1 MPPKKFSGI
10 KCLLLSICFIGL
22 TAGCQTN
29 KTTTFQHFS
38 IIYGFKEGDNKSIY
52 LSDEQGKRR
61 IKVIDV
67 PNNAGGYP
75 AVSPTGK
82 QIAFYGKYDK
92 RKTWSI
98 HIADIDGT
106 NMRRLTNLKNV
117 WDYGPAFSPDGRT
130 IVFGREYTDKNG
142 DIQEEI
148 WQMNADGTE
157 QRQIKGLEG
166 GAPEFMSDGRL
177 LFHSKGRFSK
187 TVATQISIANIDG
200 SNVIQLTNDDTN
212 NFNPKISPD
221 GTQIAYLSNK
231 DGNQEVYVMN
241 VDGSNQTRLT
251 RNRIRDGDPAWS
263 PDGSKVFFTSQNVF
277 GIYDIYKVNK
287 DGSST
292 ERVLIN
298 GSQTATIYHI
308 DKNYLGRLEN
318 ARQQ

>member
-1 MPPKKFSGI
+1 
-10 KCLLLSICFIGL
+10 
-22 TAGCQTN
+22 
-29 KTTTFQHFS
+29 
-38 IIYGFKEGDNKSIY
+38 
-52 LSDEQGKRR
+52 
-61 IKVIDV
+61 
-67 PNNAGGYP
+67 
-75 AVSPTGK
+75 
-82 QIAFYGKYDK
+82 
-92 RKTWSI
+92 
-98 HIADIDGT
+98 
-106 NMRRLTNLKNV
+106 
-117 WDYGPAFSPDGRT
+117 
-130 IVFGREYTDKNG
+130 
-142 DIQEEI
+142 
-148 WQMNADGTE
+148 
-157 QRQIKGLEG
+157 
-166 GAPEFMSDGRL
+166 MSDGRL
-177 LFHSKGRFSK
+177 LFHTNGRFSK

-212 NFNPKISPD
+212 NMNPKISPD
-221 GTQIAYLSNK
+221 GTQIAYLSNR

>member
-1 MPPKKFSGI
+1 MQSKRFQLI
-10 KCLLLSICFIGL
+10 KTLLISISTLGL
-22 TAGCQTN
+22 MTGCQVTEKAN
-29 KTTTFQHFS
+29 SQPLS
-38 IIYGFKEGDNKSIY
+38 IIYGFQEANNKSIY
-52 LSDEQGKRR
+52 LSDEQGNRR
-61 IKVIDV
+61 VKVIDV

-117 WDYGPAFSPDGRT
+117 WDYGPAFSPDGKT
-130 IVFGREYTDKNG
+130 IVFGREYRGKNG

-148 WQMNADGTE
+148 WQMNADGTG

-187 TVATQISIANIDG
+187 EFATQISIANIDG

-212 NFNPKISPD
+212 NLNPKISPD
-221 GTQIAYLSNK
+221 GTQIAYLANR

-251 RNRIRDGDPAWS
+251 KNRIRDGDPAWS

-277 GIYDIYKVNK
+277 GIFDIYKVNK

-292 ERVLIN
+292 EIVLIN
-298 GSQTATIYHI
+298 ASQTATVNHI
-308 DKNYLGRLEN
+308 DKDYLGRLEN
-318 ARQQ
+318 VTKQ

>member
-1 MPPKKFSGI
+1 MST
-10 KCLLLSICFIGL
+10 LGL
-22 TAGCQTN
+22 MTGCQVTEKAN
-29 KTTTFQHFS
+29 TLPLS
-38 IIYGFKEGDNKSIY
+38 IIYGFKEANNKSIY

-130 IVFGREYTDKNG
+130 IVFGREYRDKNG
-142 DIQEEI
+142 DIKEEI
-148 WQMNADGTE
+148 WQMNADGSG

-200 SNVIQLTNDDTN
+200 SNVIQLTNDDKN
-212 NFNPKISPD
+212 SLNPKISPD
-221 GTQIAYLSNK
+221 GTQIAYLSNR

-277 GIYDIYKVNK
+277 GIFDIYKVNK

-298 GSQTATIYHI
+298 ASQTATVHHI
-308 DKNYLGRLEN
+308 DKKYLGRLESV
-318 ARQQ
+318 RQQ

>member
-1 MPPKKFSGI
+1 MLPKRFSEI

-22 TAGCQTN
+22 TTGCQTN
-29 KTTTFQHFS
+29 KTAILPPFS
-38 IIYGFKEGDNKSIY
+38 IVYGFQDGDNKSIY
-52 LSDEQGKRR
+52 LSDEDGQRR

-82 QIAFYGKYDK
+82 QIAFYGKYDQ

-106 NMRRLTNLKNV
+106 NMRRVTNLKNV
-117 WDYGPAFSPDGRT
+117 WDYGPAFSPDGKT
-130 IVFGREYTDKNG
+130 IAFGREYTDKKG

-148 WQMNADGTE
+148 WLMNADGTE

-177 LFHSKGRFSK
+177 LFHSKGRFNK
-187 TVATQISIANIDG
+187 AIATQISIANIDG
-200 SNVIQLTNDDTN
+200 SNAIQLTNDDTN

-221 GTQIAYLSNK
+221 GTQIAYLSNR

-241 VDGSNQTRLT
+241 VDGSNQIRLT

-263 PDGSKVFFTSQNVF
+263 PEGSKVFFTSQNVF

-298 GSQTATIYHI
+298 ASQTATVYHI
-308 DKNYLGRLEN
+308 DKNYLRRLEN

>member
-10 KCLLLSICFIGL
+10 KYLLLSICFIGF
-22 TAGCQTN
+22 TIGCQTN
-29 KTTTFQHFS
+29 KTAIPQPFS
-38 IIYGFKEGDNKSIY
+38 VIYGFKEGDNKSIY
-52 LSDEQGKRR
+52 LSDEQGERR

-75 AVSPTGK
+75 AVSPIGNK
-82 QIAFYGKYDK
+82 IAFYGKYDK

-117 WDYGPAFSPDGRT
+117 WDYGPAFSLDGRT
-130 IVFGREYTDKNG
+130 IVFGREYTDMNG

-200 SNVIQLTNDDTN
+200 SNVIQLTNDDTD

-221 GTQIAYLSNK
+221 GTQIAYLSNR

-251 RNRIRDGDPAWS
+251 RNRIRDGDPAWA

-298 GSQTATIYHI
+298 ASQTATVYHI
-308 DKNYLGRLEN
+308 DKNYLRRLEN
-318 ARQQ
+318 ARKQ

>member
-1 MPPKKFSGI
+1 MSSKKISGI
-10 KCLLLSICFIGL
+10 KCLLFSICFL
-22 TAGCQTN
+22 SVTTGCQTN
-29 KTTTFQHFS
+29 QKATSQPYS

-61 IKVIDV
+61 IKIIDV

-98 HIADIDGT
+98 HTADIDGT
-106 NMRRLTNLKNV
+106 NMRRLTNLKNA
-117 WDYGPAFSPDGRT
+117 WDYGPAFSSDGKT

-142 DIQEEI
+142 DMQEGI
-148 WQMNADGTE
+148 WLMDSDGTE
-157 QRQIKGLEG
+157 QHQIKGLAG
-166 GAPEFMSDGRL
+166 GAPDFMPDGRL

-187 TVATQISIANIDG
+187 TAAAQISIANIDG
-200 SNVIQLTNDDTN
+200 SNVIQLTNDDTD

-221 GTQIAYLSNK
+221 GTQIAYLSNR

-277 GIYDIYKVNK
+277 GIYDIYKVDK

-298 GSQTATIYHI
+298 ASQTATVFHV
-308 DKNYLGRLEN
+308 DKHYLERLTR
-318 ARQQ
+318 ATQ

>member
-1 MPPKKFSGI
+1 MPPKKILGI

-22 TAGCQTN
+22 TTGCQTN
-29 KTTTFQHFS
+29 NTAAFQPLS

-130 IVFGREYTDKNG
+130 IAFGREYTDKNG
-142 DIQEEI
+142 DMQEEI

-221 GTQIAYLSNK
+221 GTQIAYLSNR

-241 VDGSNQTRLT
+241 VDSSNQTRLT

-298 GSQTATIYHI
+298 ASQTATVYNI
-308 DKNYLGRLEN
+308 DKNYLERLQN
-318 ARQQ
+318 PRQQ

>member
-1 MPPKKFSGI
+1 MQSKRFQLI
-10 KCLLLSICFIGL
+10 KTLLIFISTLGL
-22 TAGCQTN
+22 MTGCQVTEKAN
-29 KTTTFQHFS
+29 SQPFS
-38 IIYGFKEGDNKSIY
+38 IIYGFQEGDNGSIY

-92 RKTWSI
+92 RNTWSI

-130 IVFGREYTDKNG
+130 IVFGREYPDKNG
-142 DIQEEI
+142 DMQEEI

-166 GAPEFMSDGRL
+166 GAPDFMSDGRL

-187 TVATQISIANIDG
+187 TVASQISIANIDG

-212 NFNPKISPD
+212 NFNPKVSPD
-221 GTQIAYLSNK
+221 GTQIAYLSNR
-231 DGNQEVYVMN
+231 DGNQEVYVMS

-251 RNRIRDGDPAWS
+251 RNGIRDGDPAWS

-298 GSQTATIYHI
+298 GSQTATVYHI

-318 ARQQ
+318 TRQQ

>member
-1 MPPKKFSGI
+1 MPSKNNLGMKY
-10 KCLLLSICFIGL
+10 LLLSICIVGL
-22 TAGCQTN
+22 TIGCQANEIATS
-29 KTTTFQHFS
+29 QPFS
-38 IIYGFKEGDNKSIY
+38 IIYGFSEGDNKSIY

-92 RKTWSI
+92 RQTWSI

-106 NMRRLTNLKNV
+106 NMRRVTHLKNV

-142 DIQEEI
+142 DMQEEI
-148 WQMNADGTE
+148 WQMNADGTG
-157 QRQIKGLEG
+157 QRQIEGLEG
-166 GAPEFMSDGRL
+166 GAPDFMSDGRL
-177 LFHSKGRFSK
+177 LFHSKGRASK
-187 TVATQISIANIDG
+187 TAATQISIVNIDG
-200 SNVIQLTNDDTN
+200 SHVIQLTNDDTN

-221 GTQIAYLSNK
+221 GTQIAYLSNR

-298 GSQTATIYHI
+298 ASQTATVYHI

>member
-1 MPPKKFSGI
+1 MQSKRLQLINTVLISVST
-10 KCLLLSICFIGL
+10 LGL
-22 TAGCQTN
+22 MTGCQVTEKVN
-29 KTTTFQHFS
+29 SQPLS
-38 IIYGFKEGDNKSIY
+38 IIYGFQEANNKSIY
-52 LSDEQGKRR
+52 LSDEQGQRR

-75 AVSPTGK
+75 AFSPTGK

-117 WDYGPAFSPDGRT
+117 WDYGPAFSLDGKT
-130 IVFGREYTDKNG
+130 IVFGREYTDKSGNR
-142 DIQEEI
+142 QEEI
-148 WQMNADGTE
+148 WQMNADGTG

-166 GAPEFMSDGRL
+166 GAPEIMPDGRL

-187 TVATQISIANIDG
+187 KAAAQISIANMDG
-200 SNVIQLTNDDTN
+200 SNVIQLTSDDTD

-221 GTQIAYLSNK
+221 GTQIAYLANR
-231 DGNQEVYVMN
+231 DGNQEIYVMN

-251 RNRIRDGDPAWS
+251 KNRIRDGDPAWS

-292 ERVLIN
+292 ERILIN
-298 GSQTATIYHI
+298 ASQTATVHHI
-308 DKNYLGRLEN
+308 DKDYLGRLEN

>member
-1 MPPKKFSGI
+1 MPPKKYSGI
-10 KCLLLSICFIGL
+10 KYLLLSIFFIGL

-29 KTTTFQHFS
+29 KAATFQPFS
-38 IIYGFKEGDNKSIY
+38 IIYGFKDGDNKSIY

-106 NMRRLTNLKNV
+106 NMLRVTNLENV
-117 WDYGPAFSPDGRT
+117 WDYGPAFSPDGN
-130 IVFGREYTDKNG
+130 IIAFGREYTDENG
-142 DIQEEI
+142 VRHEEI
-148 WQMNADGTE
+148 WLMNADGTE
-157 QRQIKGLEG
+157 QRQVKGLEG

-187 TVATQISIANIDG
+187 KIATQISIANIDG
-200 SNVIQLTNDDTN
+200 SNVTQLTNDDTD

-221 GTQIAYLSNK
+221 GKQIVYLSNR
-231 DGNQEVYVMN
+231 DGNQEVYVMK

-298 GSQTATIYHI
+298 ASQTATVYHI

-318 ARQQ
+318 AKQQ

>member
-1 MPPKKFSGI
+1 MQSKRFQLI
-10 KCLLLSICFIGL
+10 QTLLISISTLGL
-22 TAGCQTN
+22 MTGCQVTEKAN
-29 KTTTFQHFS
+29 SQPFS
-38 IIYGFKEGDNKSIY
+38 IIYGFQEGDNKSIY

-61 IKVIDV
+61 IKVVDV

-92 RKTWSI
+92 QKTWSI

-117 WDYGPAFSPDGRT
+117 WDYGPAFSPDGKT

-142 DIQEEI
+142 DMQEEI

-166 GAPEFMSDGRL
+166 GAPEFMADGRL

-212 NFNPKISPD
+212 NLNPKISPD
-221 GTQIAYLSNK
+221 GTQIAYL
-231 DGNQEVYVMN
+231 
-241 VDGSNQTRLT
+241 
-251 RNRIRDGDPAWS
+251 
-263 PDGSKVFFTSQNVF
+263 
-277 GIYDIYKVNK
+277 
-287 DGSST
+287 
-292 ERVLIN
+292 
-298 GSQTATIYHI
+298 
-308 DKNYLGRLEN
+308 
-318 ARQQ
+318 

>member
-1 MPPKKFSGI
+1 M
-10 KCLLLSICFIGL
+10 
-22 TAGCQTN
+22 TGCQVTEKDN
-29 KTTTFQHFS
+29 SQPLS

-52 LSDEQGKRR
+52 LSDEQGNRR

-117 WDYGPAFSPDGRT
+117 WDYGPAFSADGRT
-130 IVFGREYTDKNG
+130 IVFGREYNDKNG

-157 QRQIKGLEG
+157 QRQIIGLDG
-166 GAPEFMSDGRL
+166 GAPEFMSGGRL
-177 LFHSKGRFSK
+177 LFHSKGRGSK

-221 GTQIAYLSNK
+221 GTQIAYLSNR

-298 GSQTATIYHI
+298 ASQTATVYHI

-318 ARQQ
+318 ARQP

>member
-1 MPPKKFSGI
+1 MQSKRFQLI
-10 KCLLLSICFIGL
+10 KTLLTSISTLGL
-22 TAGCQTN
+22 MAGCQIN
-29 KTTTFQHFS
+29 KTATSQPFS
-38 IIYGFKEGDNKSIY
+38 IIYGFQEGDNKSIY
-52 LSDEQGKRR
+52 LSDEQGNRR

-75 AVSPTGK
+75 AVSPAGK

-92 RKTWSI
+92 RHTWSI

-130 IVFGREYTDKNG
+130 IVFGREYRNKNG
-142 DIQEEI
+142 DIKEEI

-177 LFHSKGRFSK
+177 LFHSKGRFAK
-187 TVATQISIANIDG
+187 TVASQISIANIDG
-200 SNVIQLTNDDTN
+200 SNVIQLTYDDTN
-212 NFNPKISPD
+212 NLNPKISPD
-221 GTQIAYLSNK
+221 GTQIAYLSNR
-231 DGNQEVYVMN
+231 DGNQEIYVMN

-263 PDGSKVFFTSQNVF
+263 PDGSKVFFTTQNVF
-277 GIYDIYKVNK
+277 GIYDIYKANK

-298 GSQTATIYHI
+298 GSQTATVYHI
-308 DKNYLGRLEN
+308 DKNYLGRLES
-318 ARQQ
+318 AREQ

>member
-10 KCLLLSICFIGL
+10 KGLLLSICIIGL
-22 TAGCQTN
+22 TAGCQTTN
-29 KTTTFQHFS
+29 TATFQPFS
-38 IIYGFKEGDNKSIY
+38 IIYGFQDGDKKSIY
-52 LSDEQGKRR
+52 LSDEQGNRR
-61 IKVIDV
+61 IKIIDV

-82 QIAFYGKYDK
+82 KIAFYGKYDK

-106 NMRRLTNLKNV
+106 NMLRVTNLENV

-130 IVFGREYTDKNG
+130 IAFGREYTDVNG
-142 DIQEEI
+142 VRQEEI
-148 WQMNADGTE
+148 WLMNADGTE

-166 GAPEFMSDGRL
+166 GAPEFMLDGRL

-200 SNVIQLTNDDTN
+200 SNVIQLTNDDTD

-221 GTQIAYLSNK
+221 ATQIAYLSNR

-241 VDGSNQTRLT
+241 VDGTNQTRLT

-287 DGSST
+287 GGSST

-298 GSQTATIYHI
+298 ASQTATVSHL
-308 DKNYLGRLEN
+308 DKNYLERLIK

>member
-1 MPPKKFSGI
+1 MSLNNFSGI
-10 KCLLLSICFIGL
+10 KCLLLCFCFIGL
-22 TAGCQTN
+22 TTGCQTN
-29 KTTTFQHFS
+29 KTTTSQPFS
-38 IIYGFKEGDNKSIY
+38 IIYGFKDGDNKSIY
-52 LSDEQGKRR
+52 LSDKQGKRR
-61 IKVIDV
+61 IKIIDV

-82 QIAFYGKYDK
+82 LIAFYGKYDK

-106 NMRRLTNLKNV
+106 NMHRLTNLKNV
-117 WDYGPAFSPDGRT
+117 WDYGPAFSLDGKT

-148 WQMNADGTE
+148 WQMNADGTG
-157 QRQIKGLEG
+157 QRQIIGLEG

-200 SNVIQLTNDDTN
+200 SNVIQLTNDDTH

-221 GTQIAYLSNK
+221 GTQIAYLSNR

-241 VDGSNQTRLT
+241 VDGSNQIRLT
-251 RNRIRDGDPAWS
+251 KNRIRDGDPAWS

-298 GSQTATIYHI
+298 ASQTATVYHI
-308 DKNYLGRLEN
+308 DKKYLERLEN

>member
-1 MPPKKFSGI
+1 MPPKKFLGI
-10 KCLLLSICFIGL
+10 KCLLLSFCFIGL
-22 TAGCQTN
+22 TTGCQTN
-29 KTTTFQHFS
+29 KISTSQPFS
-38 IIYGFKEGDNKSIY
+38 IIYGYKEGDNKSIY
-52 LSDEQGKRR
+52 LSDEQGNRR

-98 HIADIDGT
+98 HIAGIDGT

-130 IVFGREYTDKNG
+130 IAFGREYTDVNG
-142 DIQEEI
+142 VRQEEI
-148 WQMNADGTE
+148 WLMNADGSE

-187 TVATQISIANIDG
+187 TIATQISIANIDG
-200 SNVIQLTNDDTN
+200 SHLIQLTNDDTN
-212 NFNPKISPD
+212 NFNPKVSPD
-221 GTQIAYLSNK
+221 GKQIVYLSNR

-241 VDGSNQTRLT
+241 VNGSNQTRLT
-251 RNRIRDGDPAWS
+251 RNQIRDGDPAWS
-263 PDGSKVFFTSQNVF
+263 PDGSKIFFTSQNVF
-277 GIYDIYKVNK
+277 GIYDIYKVHK

-292 ERVLIN
+292 KRVLIN
-298 GSQTATIYHI
+298 ASQTATVYHI
-308 DKNYLGRLEN
+308 DKNYL
-318 ARQQ
+318 

>member
-1 MPPKKFSGI
+1 MQSKRFQLI
-10 KCLLLSICFIGL
+10 KTLLISISTLGL
-22 TAGCQTN
+22 MTGCQVTEKAN
-29 KTTTFQHFS
+29 YQPLS
-38 IIYGFKEGDNKSIY
+38 IIYGFQEANNKSIY

-130 IVFGREYTDKNG
+130 IVFGREYRAKNG

-148 WQMNADGTE
+148 WQMNADGTG

-187 TVATQISIANIDG
+187 TIATQISIANIDG
-200 SNVIQLTNDDTN
+200 SNVIQLTNNDTN
-212 NFNPKISPD
+212 NLNPKVSPD
-221 GTQIAYLSNK
+221 GTQIAYLANR

-277 GIYDIYKVNK
+277 GIFDIYKVNK

-298 GSQTATIYHI
+298 ASQTATVYHI

>member
-1 MPPKKFSGI
+1 MSSKKISGI
-10 KCLLLSICFIGL
+10 KCLLFSICFL
-22 TAGCQTN
+22 SVTTGCQTN
-29 KTTTFQHFS
+29 EKVTSQPFS

-52 LSDEQGKRR
+52 LSDEQGKKR
-61 IKVIDV
+61 IKIIDV

-98 HIADIDGT
+98 HTADIDGT
-106 NMRRLTNLKNV
+106 NMRRLTNLKNA
-117 WDYGPAFSPDGRT
+117 WDYGPAFSSDGKT

-142 DIQEEI
+142 DMQEGI
-148 WQMNADGTE
+148 WLMNSDGTE
-157 QRQIKGLEG
+157 QHQIKGLEG
-166 GAPEFMSDGRL
+166 GAPEYMPDGRL

-187 TVATQISIANIDG
+187 TAAAQISIANIDG
-200 SNVIQLTNDDTN
+200 SNVIQLTNDDTD

-221 GTQIAYLSNK
+221 GTQIAYLSNR

-277 GIYDIYKVNK
+277 GIYDIYKVDK

-298 GSQTATIYHI
+298 ASQTATVYHV
-308 DKNYLGRLEN
+308 DKHYLERLAH